1 METGS
6 KGGRGGDM
14 AQMMEDLGAEL
25 DLILIL
31 GVGSHWG
38 EVSS

>member
-1 METGS
+1 
-6 KGGRGGDM
+6 M

-25 DLILIL
+25 DLIVK

-38 EVSS
+38 EVSKQLSDIIGSVS

>member
-25 DLILIL
+25 GLILK

>member
-6 KGGRGGDM
+6 KEGRGGDM

-25 DLILIL
+25 DLILK

>member
-25 DLILIL
+25 DLILK

>member
-6 KGGRGGDM
+6 EGAGDGSI

-25 DLILIL
+25 DLILK

>member
-1 METGS
+1 MEMGS

-14 AQMMEDLGAEL
+14 AQMMEDLGADL
-25 DLILIL
+25 DLILK